1 LVHPARVSA
10 QSGENVLLV
19 INDNSPDSQKVGEYY
34 AKVRKVPATNVL
46 RIRTLNQET
55 VDRVIYEG
63 TIEGPI
69 GALIAKERLQD
80 RILYLVLTKGVPL
93 RVLGTV
99 GPQGTMASVDS
110 ELTLLYRRMM
120 GQAIHIEGG
129 VPNPYF
135 LDDKDVSEAKPFT
148 HRDNDVL
155 LVTRLDAYTAD
166 EAIALI
172 DKGLAPSHSGRIVL
186 DQRAALTNR
195 TGEDWLELASKRLS
209 AEGHGDS
216 VLLETTPK
224 PARDVKDVLG
234 YSSWGSTDPQNRVRS
249 YGMSFVPGAIA
260 ANLVGTDGRTFRA
273 PPESWVPTGDSA
285 NRASWYGG
293 SPESLIGDLI
303 REGVTGVSG
312 YVAQP
317 LLNGVVRPQ
326 ILFPAYLSG
335 FNLVESYYLATPYL
349 GWEAIV
355 VGDPLCAPFSK
366 KTLSRAEIEDGIDNA
381 TDLPALFSKRRLT
394 TAMAQAAGIS
404 EAAVALALRAQV
416 AAQRGDPKA
425 ARERLKEAVQL
436 APRYADAWLQGAL
449 LDERAGQGE
458 EAIAGYEKV
467 LEIEPNHV
475 IALNNLA
482 FGMASIRKM
491 PKDALV
497 YARRAAALAPKNL
510 PVLDTLAWIQ
520 HLTGDDESAANV
532 MAQVARANLPI
543 ANVRLHA
550 AIIFAAHGS
559 KATAENELAAAL
571 KLNPALEKSE
581 EVKQVRAKLGLA
593 ASTPRPSATP
603 PSNAT
608 PPKTPAPPRK

>member
-1 LVHPARVSA
+1 
-10 QSGENVLLV
+10 
-19 INDNSPDSQKVGEYY
+19 
-34 AKVRKVPATNVL
+34 
-46 RIRTLNQET
+46 
-55 VDRVIYEG
+55 
-63 TIEGPI
+63 
-69 GALIAKERLQD
+69 
-80 RILYLVLTKGVPL
+80 
-93 RVLGTV
+93 
-99 GPQGTMASVDS
+99 MASVDS
-110 ELTLLYRRMM
+110 ELTLLYRRML
-120 GQAIHIEGG
+120 GQTLRFEGG

-135 LDDKDVSEAKPFT
+135 LGDKDVSEAKPFT
-148 HRDNDVL
+148 HRENDVL

-172 DKGLAPSHSGRIVL
+172 DKGIAPSHSGRIVL

-195 TGEDWLELASKRLS
+195 TGEDWLELASKRLTS
-209 AEGHGDS
+209 EGHGDS

-326 ILFPAYLSG
+326 ILFPAYMSG
-335 FNLVESYYLATPYL
+335 FNLVESYYLSTPYL
-349 GWEAIV
+349 SWQTIV

-366 KTLSRAEIEDGIDNA
+366 KTLSRAEIEDGIDSA
-381 TDLPALFSKRRLT
+381 TDMPALFSKRRLAV
-394 TAMAQAAGIS
+394 AMAEAKDIP

-449 LDERAGQGE
+449 IDERAGQAE
-458 EAIAGYEKV
+458 DAIAGYEKV
-467 LEIEPNHV
+467 LEIEPNQV

-482 FGMASIRKM
+482 FGLASARKM
-491 PKDALV
+491 PKEALV
-497 YARRAAALAPKNL
+497 YARKAAALAPTNL
-510 PVLDTLAWIQ
+510 PILDTLAWIQ
-520 HLTGDDESAANV
+520 HLTGDDEGAAKV
-532 MAQVARANLPI
+532 MAQVVRANLPI

-550 AIIFAAHGS
+550 AVIFAAQGS
-559 KATAENELAAAL
+559 KPIAQNELAAAL
-571 KLNPALEKSE
+571 KLNPALEQSDD
-581 EVKQVRAKLGLA
+581 VKQLRAKLGLP
-593 ASTPRPSATP
+593 ASSQRPSSTS
-603 PSNAT
+603 PSSA
-608 PPKTPAPPRK
+608 PSPRAPAPARK